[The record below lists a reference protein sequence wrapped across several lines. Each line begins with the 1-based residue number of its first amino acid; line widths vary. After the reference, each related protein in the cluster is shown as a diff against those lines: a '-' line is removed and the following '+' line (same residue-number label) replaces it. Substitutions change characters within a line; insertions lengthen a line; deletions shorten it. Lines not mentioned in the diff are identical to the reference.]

1 MMTINPISA
10 ATLGESVLASGNSTQ
25 LQQSLQALQQS
36 LNVGDLDGAQ
46 SAFQTLQQLNQSL
59 VTASG
64 NNSSNASQLSTD
76 LTSLGSALTS
86 GDLTTAQSAF
96 TTVQSDLK
104 SATSPSL
111 TVETNLASE
120 SVRLV
125 QGLLS
130 PLNSSSSSSSSPND
144 TASLLDAVY
153 GSSGG
158 IDVRA

>member
-1 MMTINPISA
+1 MTINPISA
-10 ATLGESVLASGNSTQ
+10 ASLGESVLASSNSTQ
-25 LQQSLQALQQS
+25 LQQSLEALQQS
-36 LNVGDLDGAQ
+36 LALGDLNGAQ

-64 NNSSNASQLSTD
+64 GTSSNASQLSND
-76 LTSLGSALTS
+76 LASLGSALNAS
-86 GDLTTAQSAF
+86 DLATAQSAF
-96 TTVQSDLK
+96 ATVQSDLK

-120 SVRLV
+120 SEQLV

-130 PLNSSSSSSSSPND
+130 PLNANNPSSSSPND
-144 TASLLDAVY
+144 TTSLLDAVY

-158 IDVRA
+158 LDVQA